1 MNYKNHIKS
10 DSCYK
15 ISSNSIVED
24 MSYTSPVKF
33 KLGDESYF
41 VSNWTEYI
49 VLLAKK
55 LIRVYPEVDITKFN
69 FSQTKRCIW
78 SKDGNEFL
86 APKRISESLFLETNY
101 SGTAL
106 CSMSLELIKFYK
118 IDFNNFVLYFCNK
131 KEQQNELLVDWQ
143 AVNNGELSL
152 YSFSNPTKFSLFDVE
167 LTVNSWMDVVYEMC
181 NVLIDKKYNVNTS
194 LYFIKEMPLP
204 YDKDH
209 YGCKQL
215 KNGLYIQVP
224 YMANSILKCIVNLLK
239 HSKIGFNECKI
250 YFSNKNSKKLDWPE
264 KMVKKSD
271 TLKLSAVDAGCIR
284 EVYVNNFK
292 RRYRVGSIIDY
303 SRFNNFFNSEYN
315 KDIALDQKVVE
326 DILAET
332 SIKIEDKIIDVR
344 NVITDSLLVKLK
356 KYIDDQFNNNYY
368 MLYYKDIYLQY
379 ENELISTN
387 VSNELI
393 LKNILI
399 KLYPKEYV
407 YERTYMQS
415 NINLMDIVQEVR
427 QCFETNDKSLSIEEI
442 VGMFVGVSEEKVR
455 QIIYSDNG
463 YINVAKNTYCRIEQ
477 FKCNKNEI
485 NMALDVVNELIK
497 TNGFAL
503 RDNVINILLQRAPAI
518 IENNQCFGNA
528 GICRALEI
536 LFNNNIKFK
545 RYLFTKDGEELVF
558 SKILINAFKEYD
570 HITIQQLQVVAEEIG
585 IGLSKYYL
593 SEIFNVFIRVSEK
606 EFVRKQSV
614 SFDIA
619 KIDDLLKKYTADKG
633 YISLKDIKSYSQFPV
648 MDYSWNDFL
657 LISYI
662 ENYSPQFEIRTE
674 SNSINKAIGYI
685 VRKDLNI
692 KSFDEL
698 IEKVLR
704 NSKINFDGADS
715 VLNYLFEIGLIGK
728 RRYQNIGDVL
738 DRLNVI
744 N

>member
-1 MNYKNHIKS
+1 
-10 DSCYK
+10 
-15 ISSNSIVED
+15 
-24 MSYTSPVKF
+24 MS
-33 KLGDESYF
+33 
-41 VSNWTEYI
+41 
-49 VLLAKK
+49 
-55 LIRVYPEVDITKFN
+55 
-69 FSQTKRCIW
+69 Q
-78 SKDGNEFL
+78 
-86 APKRISESLFLETNY
+86 
-101 SGTAL
+101 
-106 CSMSLELIKFYK
+106 
-118 IDFNNFVLYFCNK
+118 
-131 KEQQNELLVDWQ
+131 
-143 AVNNGELSL
+143 
-152 YSFSNPTKFSLFDVE
+152 
-167 LTVNSWMDVVYEMC
+167 
-181 NVLIDKKYNVNTS
+181 
-194 LYFIKEMPLP
+194 
-204 YDKDH
+204 
-209 YGCKQL
+209 
-215 KNGLYIQVP
+215 
-224 YMANSILKCIVNLLK
+224 
-239 HSKIGFNECKI
+239 
-250 YFSNKNSKKLDWPE
+250 
-264 KMVKKSD
+264 
-271 TLKLSAVDAGCIR
+271 
-284 EVYVNNFK
+284 
-292 RRYRVGSIIDY
+292 
-303 SRFNNFFNSEYN
+303 
-315 KDIALDQKVVE
+315 
-326 DILAET
+326 
-332 SIKIEDKIIDVR
+332 
-344 NVITDSLLVKLK
+344 
-356 KYIDDQFNNNYY
+356 
-368 MLYYKDIYLQY
+368 
-379 ENELISTN
+379 
-387 VSNELI
+387 
-393 LKNILI
+393 
-399 KLYPKEYV
+399 
-407 YERTYMQS
+407 
-415 NINLMDIVQEVR
+415 
-427 QCFETNDKSLSIEEI
+427 
-442 VGMFVGVSEEKVR
+442 
-455 QIIYSDNG
+455 
-463 YINVAKNTYCRIEQ
+463 KNTYCRIEQ